1 MSTPKVPL
9 EQIAYTNVDRQKVL
23 RALKPGVHENESL
36 RRNSLKSGRVFNDVQ
51 HQSRSESRSNVP
63 VLPSLRSGSL
73 VQNNKRRASDAA
85 RLLQNANPSSALHY
99 RGSEGT
105 SAYSPHISSLY
116 IHRPQNVLPATN
128 QGDSPFINTT
138 SMVGQPTPRTAERS
152 SLKRVSEG
160 YSTGVSSSPRI
171 QDIHKTPIQQPLT
184 PINFSL
190 PGPRYSRS
198 RATSGSSSGS
208 STCIRKYKYNPPNI
222 GDQSASL
229 GSSDNA
235 SMATTTTIRTSPLTS
250 LVSGAVTNCSPE
262 LQEIAGIPFGS
273 VPKEKEQVKRSST
286 TINKRCAYGKPLV
299 TIDDICEV
307 DRMFHMLEASC
318 AVHTNPSVTKES
330 KEFVHNQG
338 RLPSTAGSQSS
349 IDQVKALRLNLVDSS
364 DSSNDNDPAPIL
376 TGNARSKS
384 CNIANNTS
392 EYLTI
397 FLGTRK
403 G

>member
-9 EQIAYTNVDRQKVL
+9 EQITYTNVDRQKVL
-23 RALKPGVHENESL
+23 RALKPGVHENEPL

-51 HQSRSESRSNVP
+51 HQSRSGSRSNVP

-85 RLLQNANPSSALHY
+85 GLLQNSNLSSALHY
-99 RGSEGT
+99 RSSEEASG
-105 SAYSPHISSLY
+105 YSPHISSLY
-116 IHRPQNVLPATN
+116 LHRPQNVLPVTN
-128 QGDSPFINTT
+128 YSDPPSVSTT
-138 SMVGQPTPRTAERS
+138 LIAGQSTPRTTERS
-152 SLKRVSEG
+152 SLKRISEG
-160 YSTGVSSSPRI
+160 YSAGVSSSPRI
-171 QDIHKTPIQQPLT
+171 QPVHKTPIQQPLT

-208 STCIRKYKYNPPNI
+208 STCIRKYKYNPPSI

-229 GSSDNA
+229 GSSDNT
-235 SMATTTTIRTSPLTS
+235 SMAAAATVRTSPLTS
-250 LVSGAVTNCSPE
+250 LVSSAMANCSPE
-262 LQEIAGIPFGS
+262 LQVIAGTPFGS

-286 TINKRCAYGKPLV
+286 TITKRCAYGKPLV

-307 DRMFHMLEASC
+307 DRMFHTLETPGAI
-318 AVHTNPSVTKES
+318 HTTSSVIKES
-330 KEFVHNQG
+330 KG
-338 RLPSTAGSQSS
+338 LPSTADSRSS
-349 IDQVKALRLNLVDSS
+349 IDQVKALRLNLVGSS

-384 CNIANNTS
+384 CTAVNNTS

-397 FLGTRK
+397 FLGARK